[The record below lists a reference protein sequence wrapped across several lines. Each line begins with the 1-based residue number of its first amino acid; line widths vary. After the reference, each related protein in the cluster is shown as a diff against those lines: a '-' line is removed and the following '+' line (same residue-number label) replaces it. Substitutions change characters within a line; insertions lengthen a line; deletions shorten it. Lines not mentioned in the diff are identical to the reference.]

1 MPKQKSHKGLL
12 KRIKITKSGLVR
24 TGRPHSRHLK
34 SNKSG
39 TTVQTYRKR
48 RYARRGDLGAL
59 EKILGRPLRSF
70 EDKQKAAAAEEPAA
84 ASKKPAPTA
93 RKPAVATRN

>member
-24 TGRPHSRHLK
+24 AGRPNSRHLK
-34 SNKSG
+34 SNKRG
-39 TTVQTYRKR
+39 VAVQTFRKR

-59 EKILGRPLRSF
+59 EKILGRPLRSL
-70 EDKQKAAAAEEPAA
+70 EDKLKSKEE
-84 ASKKPAPTA
+84 T
-93 RKPAVATRN
+93 TTQI

>member
-24 TGRPHSRHLK
+24 AGRPNSRHLK
-34 SNKSG
+34 SNKRG
-39 TTVQTYRKR
+39 VQLQTYRKR
-48 RYARRGDLGAL
+48 RYLRRGDLGTL

-70 EDKQKAAAAEEPAA
+70 EDKLRSKEEV
-84 ASKKPAPTA
+84 TTE
-93 RKPAVATRN
+93 V